1 VLTSLIPL
9 FVGPAALLPIA
20 VYAVLH
26 RRVRAAGWYALL
38 LAAIAHWSIIYAWEL
53 TAGELAYK
61 VLVLKIKYLG
71 VCAIPAIWIGFVLD
85 FVGAERARIRQAVRV
100 LAIFSA
106 VMLALAWTD
115 GWHHWFWGPMTVDS
129 SGPFELLIGRGP
141 GFYVNIIYTYAA
153 LWSGIGILGTR
164 AFQSPY
170 LYARRCGILILATLL
185 PWLGN
190 LVFLM
195 EADSVANIDPTPF
208 LFTCTGVGAVVAV
221 FRYRMLDPIP
231 ALSDAMVENLGD
243 GVLVVDPQG
252 RLADLNRAAQAI
264 LGRQAGDVAGH
275 PIDVALPGWSLARLT
290 RGVEDLAIVVPGGT
304 PRTFETQTVPI
315 RGDDD
320 APAGFMVLLHDVTE
334 RRAAATTIRESE
346 QRYRQLVENAHDL
359 IFTCDLDGH
368 LRSINRAGLAMTGFT
383 REEVVGRSVR
393 DLVGGDTRH
402 RIDELLRAARE
413 GSALGPIEVSITH
426 KSGRRIPL
434 EVASW
439 IQNTDGGVRTV
450 QAIARDLTARER
462 YEEQLRQSQK
472 MEAVGKLAAGIAHD
486 FNNLLTAI
494 LGFTDIAERQLP
506 ADSQT
511 RPPLAQIR
519 KSGQQA
525 AALTRQLLAFARRQI
540 LQPVV
545 LDLNGAI
552 SDLGTML
559 SRLLGEDVSVCYSL
573 APDVRHVK
581 VDLAQIQQ
589 VIVNLAV
596 NARDAM
602 PRGGELRIETA
613 NVAVGAAAAVAAVA
627 AAGPAPAALPAGD
640 YVSLA
645 VSDTGQGIADDV
657 LGHIFEPFFT
667 TKAMG
672 QGTGLGLAT
681 VHGIIKQ
688 SGGDIAVKTQ
698 PGFGTTFT
706 IYLPATD
713 APLPVDDSVVL
724 ADARTAVPGTV
735 LLIEDDDAVREFASE
750 VLKSRGWR
758 VVEAPSP
765 AEALTI
771 ASEGI
776 ESFDVVVTDVVMPGL
791 SGGELADKLEQIRPG
806 LPVLFVSGYADA
818 EVIGR
823 GQLRAGRQL
832 LSKPFTGAELAY
844 RVQELFA
851 ASRPGPYRRR
861 H

>member
-9 FVGPAALLPIA
+9 FVAPAVLFPLA
-20 VYAVLH
+20 VYAIVH

-38 LAAIAHWSIIYAWEL
+38 LAVIAHWSMTYAWEL
-53 TAGELAYK
+53 TAGALEYKILA
-61 VLVLKIKYLG
+61 LKIKYLG
-71 VCAIPAIWIGFVLD
+71 VAAIPAAWIGFVLD
-85 FVGAERARIRQAVRV
+85 FVGTDTARTRRVVRAIGGVSV
-100 LAIFSA
+100 
-106 VMLALAWTD
+106 VMLLLAWTND
-115 GWHHWFWGPMTVDS
+115 WHGWFWGRHTLDT
-129 SGPFELLIGRGP
+129 SGAFDLLIGRGP
-141 GFYVNIIYTYAA
+141 GFYVNIIYTYVV
-153 LWSGIGILGTR
+153 LWAGIGILGTK

-170 LYARRCGILILATLL
+170 LYAKRCSILIAATLL

-195 EADSVANIDPTPF
+195 EARSVNNIDPTPF
-208 LFTCTGVGAVVAV
+208 LFACTGVGAVVAV
-221 FRYRMLDPIP
+221 FHYRMLDLIP
-231 ALSDAMVENLGD
+231 ALSDAQVENLGD

-252 RLADLNRAAQAI
+252 RLADLNSSAQAI
-264 LGRQAGDVAGH
+264 LGRRINELAGMPVDR
-275 PIDVALPGWSLARLT
+275 ALPGWTLERLT
-290 RGVEDLAIVVPGGT
+290 RGVEDLTIVT
-304 PRTFETQTVPI
+304 PAGAARTFETRAIAI
-315 RGDDD
+315 RGDGE
-320 APAGFMVLLHDVTE
+320 APTGHMLLLHDVTE

-359 IFTCDLDGH
+359 IFTCDLDGR
-368 LRSINRAGLAMTGFT
+368 LRSINRAGLLATGFA
-383 REEVVGRSVR
+383 REEVVGRSVV
-393 DLVGGDTRH
+393 DLVGSETRH
-402 RIDELLRAARE
+402 RVEELLEAARD
-413 GSALGPIEVSITH
+413 GAALGPIEVAITA
-426 KSGRRIPL
+426 KDGRRIPL

-439 IQNTDGGVRTV
+439 IQGVDGPHRTI
-450 QAIARDLTARER
+450 QAIARDLTTRER

-494 LGFTDIAERQLP
+494 LGFADIAERPLAADNP
-506 ADSQT
+506 A
-511 RPPLAQIR
+511 RPPLQQIR

-545 LDLNGAI
+545 LDLNNAI

-559 SRLLGEDVSVCYSL
+559 SRLLGEDITVCYSL
-573 APDVRHVK
+573 APEVRHVR

-613 NVAVGAAAAVAAVA
+613 DASLD
-627 AAGPAPAALPAGD
+627 PAPLGALPPGS
-640 YVSLA
+640 YVSLS
-645 VSDTGQGIADDV
+645 VSDTGQGIPDDV
-657 LGHIFEPFFT
+657 LEHIFEPFYT

-681 VHGIIKQ
+681 VHGIVKQ
-688 SGGDIAVKTQ
+688 SGGDILVRTA
-698 PGFGTTFT
+698 PGRGTTFT

-713 APLPVDDSVVL
+713 APLPVDDRIVL
-724 ADARTAVPGTV
+724 ADAKTAEPGTV
-735 LLIEDDDAVREFASE
+735 LLIEDDDAVREFAME

-758 VVEAPSP
+758 VVEAAGPG
-765 AEALTI
+765 EALAI
-771 ASEGI
+771 ASGGDQA
-776 ESFDVVVTDVVMPGL
+776 FDVVVTDVVMPGL
-791 SGGELADKLEQIRPG
+791 SGGELAERLEQIRPG
-806 LPVLFVSGYADA
+806 LPVLFVSGYADD

-823 GQLRAGRQL
+823 GQLRPGRQL

-844 RVQELFA
+844 RVEELFA
-851 ASRPGPYRRR
+851 AARPRPSRRR